1 MKNKK
6 DELDELLEDFDVDE
20 EHSEILDGNEEWE
33 DEDEFSTDDDLDEDE

>member
-6 DELDELLEDFDVDE
+6 DELDELLEGFDVDE

-33 DEDEFSTDDDLDEDE
+33 EDDEFSTDTDFEE